1 LCYHTELR
9 LGEIK
14 IQERGY
20 LATAYQAAIQVF
32 EEQFMSFGHTEK
44 ARDADINNTKIG
56 YHKGEFTQRFA
67 QDIMFLSILLHE
79 AKENGYSGTANI
91 LSKLQRSLDYLH
103 TDLYSTQYWKK
114 SDGSNTSL
122 AYNSPSM
129 GLLLQAMSFVKE
141 YAYNDLTTNT
151 RRSNVDWIY
160 DESLYYLNN
169 TYLTQKIASGCQTG
183 STFVSAVQGQR
194 ICTASN
200 GKPYSSFKA
209 NILGVHLGGLALS
222 SVFNPSSTPQDY
234 QFYSR
239 AFEMAQYLR
248 ALSFTT
254 NGGNKLQLV
263 GGGNAQGQQV
273 SAGYVSWHAMSLAQF
288 AHATTYTPFNQVPD
302 SMFQREAEA
311 IMNGF
316 KEAYTAMGNT
326 MPEYFNPDY
335 SGRSSDSGLEY
346 LYALAWVAGSQSFI
360 NWLDGEV
367 RAKRGTASGTPAIVD
382 TARGLDAEFH
392 RAITGLTAGM
402 LRGLTFS

>member
-1 LCYHTELR
+1 
-9 LGEIK
+9 
-14 IQERGY
+14 
-20 LATAYQAAIQVF
+20 
-32 EEQFMSFGHTEK
+32 MSFGHTEK

-79 AKENGYSGTANI
+79 AKENGYSGEANI

-103 TDLYSTQYWKK
+103 TDLYSTQYWRT
-114 SDGSNTSL
+114 SSGSNTGL

-129 GLLLQAMSFVKE
+129 GLLLQAMAFVKE

-151 RRSNVDWIY
+151 RRANVDWIY
-160 DESLYYLNN
+160 DEVLYYLNN
-169 TYLTQKIASGCQTG
+169 TYLTKDIASGCQAG
-183 STFVSAVQGQR
+183 NTFVSAVQGKR
-194 ICTASN
+194 VCTAPN
-200 GKPYSSFKA
+200 GKPSSSFKA
-209 NILGVHLGGLALS
+209 NILGVHMGGLALDS
-222 SVFNPSSTPQDY
+222 AFNPSSTEQNY
-234 QFYSR
+234 TFYTR
-239 AFEMAQYLR
+239 ATEMGQYLQ
-248 ALSFTT
+248 ALSFDT

-263 GGGNAQGQQV
+263 GGGGAQGDYV
-273 SAGYVSWHAMSLAQF
+273 SAGYVSWHAMSLAQL
-288 AHATTYTPFNQVPD
+288 AHATDYTPFTGVPS

-316 KEAYTAMGNT
+316 KEAYTAMGGQ
-326 MPEYFNPDY
+326 MPEYFSPDY
-335 SGRSSDSGLEY
+335 SYRSSESGLEY

-367 RAKRGTASGTPAIVD
+367 RSKRGTASGTPAIVD